1 MAKLGQSLFLIC
13 ALFVFV
19 VITNVVV
26 FALYLCAPK
35 GTKYEVWISSLLAQY
50 KFNVYLR
57 LYMLCYFDLT
67 FFSTMK
73 IVDGNDSTKMRK
85 IATMVSYVIFILSIV
100 VPVFLMSVICKRFE
114 VMKIKQAKASFNTV
128 VLKIDKQS
136 RWRLIQPGYF
146 FFRRL
151 LTAVL
156 LSMPIDNTF
165 IFLQYVFVLM
175 SSHAY
180 VLYLVAIKP
189 YQSPL
194 LNNYV
199 LSNETFYS
207 AVIIAIFIFSDA
219 TPELPIKFSAGVVL
233 MTSIFMLMFANFLMI
248 VVLVIKGRDRLKE
261 NIRESK
267 LRRAEKELMEEEEE
281 EERRQRQK
289 KEEEEFTR
297 LPEDTTQMS
306 HYDMTSTGTNNINMT
321 TNSEMLNL
329 KASGK
334 KRKKSK
340 NKNKNNN
347 DDVDEIS
354 VGVSPSDFTSDM
366 GNTTQALNETHEPMK
381 GKKNKDDK
389 KKKKRKDK
397 NKGKDDNLET
407 ASMAQSHGGDMK
419 SRKSGKTGGYDD
431 TELGSQIPA
440 GPEDDFV
447 VGGEAGELK
456 SSDKDKAGKKTKG
469 STDEPSGTSSS
480 DKKKVKKSKSKKSK
494 KDGTPTPDG
503 DLL

>member
-1 MAKLGQSLFLIC
+1 MG
-13 ALFVFV
+13 
-19 VITNVVV
+19 
-26 FALYLCAPK
+26 
-35 GTKYEVWISSLLAQY
+35 
-50 KFNVYLR
+50 
-57 LYMLCYFDLT
+57 
-67 FFSTMK
+67 
-73 IVDGNDSTKMRK
+73 
-85 IATMVSYVIFILSIV
+85 
-100 VPVFLMSVICKRFE
+100 E

-156 LSMPIDNTF
+156 LSMPINNTF

-219 TPELPIKFSAGVVL
+219 TPELPIKFAAGVVL
-233 MTSIFMLMFANFLMI
+233 MMAIFMLMFANFLMLI
-248 VVLVIKGRDRLKE
+248 VLVIKGRDRLKE

-334 KRKKSK
+334 KRKKTK

-366 GNTTQALNETHEPMK
+366 GNTTQALNDTHEPM
-381 GKKNKDDK
+381 
-389 KKKKRKDK
+389 KDK

-407 ASMAQSHGGDMK
+407 VSMTQSHGGETK
-419 SRKSGKTGGYDD
+419 SRKSGKTG
-431 TELGSQIPA
+431 
-440 GPEDDFV
+440 
-447 VGGEAGELK
+447 
-456 SSDKDKAGKKTKG
+456 
-469 STDEPSGTSSS
+469 
-480 DKKKVKKSKSKKSK
+480 
-494 KDGTPTPDG
+494 
-503 DLL
+503 